1 MTQLAGIHTGR
12 VRGGFAGGNRSV
24 VTVDTGIGG
33 LAMVKRQQCRA
44 PRGGAVAQLAGLGG
58 QWMRR

>member
-1 MTQLAGIHTGR
+1 MAQLAGIHTGR

-24 VTVDTGIGG
+24 MAVDTTVSS
-33 LAMVKRQQCRA
+33 LAMVKRHQRRA
-44 PRGGAVAQLAGLGG
+44 PGGGGVAQLAGLGG